1 MEKSN
6 LILKEGFGEALLV
19 PMDTVML
26 SSRVLFIEDEITSG
40 SADLFVKQLAY
51 LCKVDKTKPITVL
64 INSGGGE
71 ITAGL
76 KMCDALE
83 ACPVKV
89 NAFVFGKAYSMAA
102 VVFESC
108 SGTRNV
114 VGRSKL
120 MLHQPLI
127 MGGDAVKKMSV
138 IEDMAKELQQKQEE
152 ILDIVAKRATLS
164 RETMKEKMKEDWFL
178 TVEEAIS
185 YGLADA
191 EASFTDVFGL
201 VDEEVKD

>member
-1 MEKSN
+1 MEKSEFVLKVGYGETA
-6 LILKEGFGEALLV
+6 LI
-19 PMDTVML
+19 PIDTQML
-26 SSRVLFIEDEITSG
+26 SSRVLFIEDDITSG

-51 LCKVDKTKPITVL
+51 LCQSDVTKPITVV
-64 INSGGGE
+64 INSKGGE

-89 NAFVFGKAYSMAA
+89 NAFCFGKAYSMAA

-120 MLHQPLI
+120 MLHQPLV

-152 ILDIVAKRATLS
+152 ILDIVTKQSTLP
-164 RETMKEKMKEDWFL
+164 RETIKEKMKEDWFL
-178 TVEEAIS
+178 TVE
-185 YGLADA
+185 
-191 EASFTDVFGL
+191 
-201 VDEEVKD
+201 

>member
-1 MEKSN
+1 MEKSEFVLKVGYGETA
-6 LILKEGFGEALLV
+6 LI
-19 PMDTVML
+19 PIDTQML
-26 SSRVLFIEDEITSG
+26 SSRVLFVEDDITSG

-51 LCKVDKTKPITVL
+51 LCQSDTTKPITVV
-64 INSGGGE
+64 INSKGGE

-89 NAFVFGKAYSMAA
+89 NAFCFGKAYSMAA

-120 MLHQPLI
+120 MLHQPLV
-127 MGGDAVKKMSV
+127 MGGDAVKKMSD

-152 ILDIVAKRATLS
+152 ILDIVAKRSTLS
-164 RETMKEKMKEDWFL
+164 RETIKEKMKEDWFL

-185 YGLADA
+185 YGLADVKA
-191 EASFTDVFGL
+191 TFSDVFGL
-201 VDEEVKD
+201 ITEEE

>member
-1 MEKSN
+1 MEKSEFVLKVGYGETA
-6 LILKEGFGEALLV
+6 LI
-19 PMDTVML
+19 PIDTQML
-26 SSRVLFIEDEITSG
+26 SSRVLFVEDDITSG

-51 LCKVDKTKPITVL
+51 LCQSDATKPITVV
-64 INSGGGE
+64 INSKGGE

-89 NAFVFGKAYSMAA
+89 NAFCFGKAYSMAA

-120 MLHQPLI
+120 MLHQPLV
-127 MGGDAVKKMSV
+127 MGGDAVKKMSD

-152 ILDIVAKRATLS
+152 ILDIVAKRSTLS
-164 RETMKEKMKEDWFL
+164 RETMKEKMKEDWYL
-178 TVEEAIS
+178 SADEAIAL
-185 YGLADA
+185 GLADHKA
-191 EASFTDVFGL
+191 TFSDVFGL
-201 VDEEVKD
+201 VEEKE